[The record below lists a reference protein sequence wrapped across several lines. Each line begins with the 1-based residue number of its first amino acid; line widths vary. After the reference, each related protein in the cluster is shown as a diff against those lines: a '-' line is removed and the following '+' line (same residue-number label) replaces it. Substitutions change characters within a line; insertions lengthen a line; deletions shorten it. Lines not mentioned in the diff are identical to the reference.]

1 MIFDKNTTFKYK
13 NKKLIIKNVKKKDIT
28 KQYVKATK
36 SKFIWYPT
44 STIFNQQKYLN
55 KINIS
60 KNKILLGLFDGEQ
73 LLYTSN
79 VLLKRKCAYIGILKI
94 TKTKHKLGPLYL
106 KKITIYLNKYFQ
118 IKKIIG
124 RIDKNNLTSQY
135 TFNKANFIKTNSKN
149 YYIFTYKYD

>member
-1 MIFDKNTTFKYK
+1 MIFDNYAFF
-13 NKKLIIKNVKKKDIT
+13 LKKKI
-28 KQYVKATK
+28 YN
-36 SKFIWYPT
+36 FIF
-44 STIFNQQKYLN
+44 SGE
-55 KINIS
+55 
-60 KNKILLGLFDGEQ
+60 KILLGLFDGEQ